1 MQSNNTL
8 GENIQTNTS
17 TGPGFV
23 DLNAAAG
30 TSQASQAPR
39 TTPMNPGK
47 DIVFRDKPK
56 KNVGTMIGI
65 IILIFLAGGGAGF
78 GTWAY
83 LSGNQQQEQ
92 LNSRINELNQ
102 QNNELQEKLNNASA
116 TTDGN
121 STEIINTEGFIYV
134 GKWGVKFKI
143 PNQLQRV
150 QYEFTN
156 TNHSGFKFET
166 DSLCVSGQSKEGVY
180 EFNNL
185 NDGAYICISKNY
197 GEGAGIENDSLPP
210 SLIHPE
216 GEYFIQNPQAVY
228 SLDDDSKAVE
238 LESLELI
245 KNMLSEE
252 NMSKI

>member
-1 MQSNNTL
+1 MESDQDIVNQPVESAAKKSEPLTDGSNL
-8 GENIQTNTS
+8 
-17 TGPGFV
+17 
-23 DLNAAAG
+23 
-30 TSQASQAPR
+30 
-39 TTPMNPGK
+39 
-47 DIVFRDKPK
+47 VFRDKPK
-56 KNVGTMIGI
+56 KSKGMIV
-65 IILIFLAGGGAGF
+65 LVIFLILLAAGGAGF
-78 GTWAY
+78 GAWAY

-166 DSLCVSGQSKEGVY
+166 DSLCVSGQSKEGMY

-197 GEGAGIENDSLPP
+197 GEGAGIENDNLPS

-228 SLDDDSKAVE
+228 SLDDESKAVE